1 MASISVSLNCSR
13 DWLEVKADNIGVTME
28 QVSPL
33 AAKVYGDLAIE
44 NWSLWQDYDYKLGHL
59 SARRALSVLSNKD

>member
-1 MASISVSLNCSR
+1 
-13 DWLEVKADNIGVTME
+13 ME